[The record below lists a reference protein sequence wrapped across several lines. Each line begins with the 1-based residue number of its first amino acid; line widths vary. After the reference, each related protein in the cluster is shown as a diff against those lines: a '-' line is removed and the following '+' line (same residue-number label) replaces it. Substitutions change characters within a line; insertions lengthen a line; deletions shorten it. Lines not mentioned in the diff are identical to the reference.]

1 MPTFTPVDFDPFAG
15 PSSSGGVQ
23 TIPGQNGAPTRVIMD
38 MSQSSGPKLVPVDHD
53 PFAEPSIADDVAKS
67 AGIGVVK
74 GGIGLVGAGGD
85 ISQLLSAGVDY
96 AAQHFGIPADKV
108 QQFKDVVYQGAGAF
122 PLTAAIANAP
132 TSGDIQKGIE
142 HYTGDFYTPKTTAGE
157 YAQTAG
163 EFLPAAFGGEGGLV
177 ARAARTLVPA
187 ATSETA
193 GQHYKGTAIEPV
205 ARFLGAL
212 AGGGA
217 TALAS
222 RPGTAAR
229 AIQQQLPEGI
239 TPQMVNQADAL
250 IQEAAGRG
258 IQLAWPE
265 ALSQVAGRPVL
276 TNMMRHLEASP
287 QTENRMAAFFGQ
299 RPQQVDTAVRGE
311 MGNIAPVN
319 NTPSSIGPAVGR
331 AYENTVRDIEQART
345 RAVNPFYEAAKQDH
359 VPGPEVQKL
368 VSSIDAAIANDK
380 TGIVGGSLGEI
391 RRLLVSKPAQPAVA
405 PIRTARET
413 PKGKIYDVTPGKEA
427 VPETYLT
434 DIENLDRVR
443 KYVRDKMEMPQI
455 GQDAITKEQGK
466 NIITALDDL
475 ESKMTAAS
483 ENFRAGKSR
492 YQEITEKYVQ
502 PILDGPI
509 GKLASRDTTTRKAI
523 DTLFPRNPLPNS
535 EQEISNAV
543 SALTKRNERAARDLV
558 RAHAESTFN
567 QAAKD
572 LQTGPNAANGAKFR
586 TALVGNSQQRA
597 NLQAAVEALPN
608 GQQRW
613 QGFNRLLDILEATG
627 TRQGIGSRTAYNT
640 EINKLQG
647 AGGLARDAAKVAA
660 NPTRLL
666 QPLVD
671 KYEQYKLGSNLNE
684 LADILTNPRSTN
696 LLRAAARA
704 PQSALPS
711 IALKLVAFTQSSRPV
726 ENRNNR

>member
-15 PSSSGGVQ
+15 PSPSGGVQ

-53 PFAEPSIADDVAKS
+53 PFAEPSIAEDVAKS

-85 ISQLLSAGVDY
+85 IRQLLSAGVDY

-163 EFLPAAFGGEGGLV
+163 EFLPAAFGGEGGMV
-177 ARAARTLVPA
+177 ARAARTLIPA

-217 TALAS
+217 AALAS

-229 AIQQQLPEGI
+229 AIQQQLPDGI
-239 TPQMVNQADAL
+239 TPRMVNQADAL
-250 IQEAAGRG
+250 IQDAAGRG

-287 QTENRMAAFFGQ
+287 QTENRMAEFFGQ

-319 NTPSSIGPAVGR
+319 NTPSSIGPAVGQAGEDIANRIRDAVNTATRPMYDAAGQHLVPRQVHAAMTADPLFAQALNAVRNDPARNSFVRGQSDRSVAVYDAVKKELEER
-331 AYENTVRDIEQART
+331 AQNAAQPLNPNASQAVASATGTLGNDVRDIAIASDRAATNGPSAYQAALANQAR
-345 RAVNPFYEAAKQDH
+345 
-359 VPGPEVQKL
+359 L
-368 VSSIDAAIANDK
+368 
-380 TGIVGGSLGEI
+380 
-391 RRLLVSKPAQPAVA
+391 
-405 PIRTARET
+405 REQ
-413 PKGKIYDVTPGKEA
+413 
-427 VPETYLT
+427 YLT
-434 DIENLDRVR
+434 PFLNSPL
-443 KYVRDKMEMPQI
+443 
-455 GQDAITKEQGK
+455 GK
-466 NIITALDDL
+466 
-475 ESKMTAAS
+475 AA
-483 ENFRAGKSR
+483 G
-492 YQEITEKYVQ
+492 
-502 PILDGPI
+502 
-509 GKLASRDTTTRKAI
+509 RDTTTKQAI
-523 DTLFPRNPLPNS
+523 EALFPSQPLANSEREIGQSVRALSNRNP
-535 EQEISNAV
+535 
-543 SALTKRNERAARDLV
+543 RAAQDLV
-558 RAHAESTFN
+558 RAHVEGVFN
-567 QAAKD
+567 EAAKD
-572 LQTGPNAANGAKFR
+572 LQTGANQAGGAKFR
-586 TALVGNSQQRA
+586 TRLIGNPQQRA

-684 LADILTNPRSTN
+684 LADILTNPRSAN
-696 LLRAAARA
+696 LLRAAARS

-711 IALKLVAFTQSSRPV
+711 IALKLVAFTQASRPV
-726 ENRNNR
+726 ENRDNR

>member
-15 PSSSGGVQ
+15 PPSSGGVQ
-23 TIPGQNGAPTRVIMD
+23 TVPGQNGAPTRVIMD
-38 MSQSSGPKLVPVDHD
+38 MSQSSGPNLVPVDHD
-53 PFAEPSIADDVAKS
+53 PFAEPSMASDVAKS

-74 GGIGLVGAGGD
+74 GGIGLMGAGGD
-85 ISQLLSAGVDY
+85 IRQLLSAGVDY

-108 QQFKDVVYQGAGAF
+108 QQFKDIVYQGANAF

-287 QTENRMAAFFGQ
+287 QTENRMATFFGQ

-319 NTPSSIGPAVGR
+319 NTPSSIGPAVGQAGEDIANRIRDAVNTATRPMYDAARQNLVPQQVHAAMVADPLFAQALNAVRNDPARNSFVRGQSDRSVAVYDAVKKYLEER
-331 AYENTVRDIEQART
+331 AQNAAQPLNPNASQAVASATGTLGNDVRDIAIASDRAATNGPSAYQAALANQARL
-345 RAVNPFYEAAKQDH
+345 REQYLAPFLNSPLGKAA
-359 VPGPEVQKL
+359 G
-368 VSSIDAAIANDK
+368 
-380 TGIVGGSLGEI
+380 
-391 RRLLVSKPAQPAVA
+391 
-405 PIRTARET
+405 
-413 PKGKIYDVTPGKEA
+413 
-427 VPETYLT
+427 
-434 DIENLDRVR
+434 
-443 KYVRDKMEMPQI
+443 
-455 GQDAITKEQGK
+455 
-466 NIITALDDL
+466 
-475 ESKMTAAS
+475 
-483 ENFRAGKSR
+483 
-492 YQEITEKYVQ
+492 
-502 PILDGPI
+502 
-509 GKLASRDTTTRKAI
+509 RDTTTKQAI
-523 DTLFPRNPLPNS
+523 EALFPSQPLANSEREIGQSIRALVNRNP
-535 EQEISNAV
+535 
-543 SALTKRNERAARDLV
+543 RAAQDLV
-558 RAHAESTFN
+558 RAHVEGVFN
-567 QAAKD
+567 EAAKD
-572 LQTGPNAANGAKFR
+572 LQTGANQAGGAKFR
-586 TALVGNSQQRA
+586 ARLVGNQQQRA

-684 LADILTNPRSTN
+684 LADILTNPRSAN